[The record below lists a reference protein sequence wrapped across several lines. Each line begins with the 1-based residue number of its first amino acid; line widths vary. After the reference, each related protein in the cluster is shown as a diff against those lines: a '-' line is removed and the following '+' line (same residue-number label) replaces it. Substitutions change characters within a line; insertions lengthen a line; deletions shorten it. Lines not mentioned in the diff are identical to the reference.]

1 MDERR
6 EEVVTVTVGAFML
19 IPHGYACS
27 RTTSLASD
35 FLITNG
41 RLRNGGVMF

>member
-6 EEVVTVTVGAFML
+6 EEVITVGAFML
-19 IPHGYACS
+19 IPFEYACS
-27 RTTSLASD
+27 RTTSLASS
-35 FLITNG
+35 FLITND